1 MSYKKCG
8 TIPTLMCWINIY
20 CFGIKN
26 TKIYLL
32 ISFFVRVNAK
42 TAKTAKNKN
51 GQTNYRDIENFISRK
66 KTVLTKRPQNIWIM
80 NGNGECIQQTKQMLT
95 KENRIPYSYIMD
107 SNFQRV
113 WPILCVP
120 TTITKTNSIYVNND
134 IPFR

>member
-51 GQTNYRDIENFISRK
+51 GQTNYRENFISRK
-66 KTVLTKRPQNIWIM
+66 KNRSDQTTTKYLNNEWRWRMHTANET
-80 NGNGECIQQTKQMLT
+80 NA
-95 KENRIPYSYIMD
+95 D
-107 SNFQRV
+107 QRKPN
-113 WPILCVP
+113 PILVHHGFEFSASLANFMRPNHNHKNKFHLCE
-120 TTITKTNSIYVNND
+120 
-134 IPFR
+134 